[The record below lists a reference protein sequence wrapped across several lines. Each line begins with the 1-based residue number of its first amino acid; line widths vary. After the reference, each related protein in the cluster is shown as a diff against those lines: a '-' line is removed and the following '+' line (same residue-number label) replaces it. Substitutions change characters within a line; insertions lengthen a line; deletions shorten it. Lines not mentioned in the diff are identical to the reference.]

1 MKKKSTKKTNNNI
14 LEDIKSFWRG
24 EWSLLQTF
32 WGFFVVGNLIVGF
45 IVVLLLETLNL
56 NNTIQYLTFVFIY
69 LIYLTFYIILV
80 VGTWRSAANYAQIK
94 NKRVTWSI
102 LAKIM
107 VFLSIV
113 NNSSKLEISSST

>member
-14 LEDIKSFWRG
+14 LENIKSFWRG

-32 WGFFVVGNLIVGF
+32 WGFFIVGNTVVGI
-45 IVVLLLETLNL
+45 IVVLLLNTLDL
-56 NNTIQYLTFVFIY
+56 NNTVQYLTFVFIY

-113 NNSSKLEISSST
+113 NNIIVAVGSW

>member
-14 LEDIKSFWRG
+14 LENIKSFWRG

-32 WGFFVVGNLIVGF
+32 WGFFIVGNTVVGI
-45 IVVLLLETLNL
+45 IVVLLLNTLDS
-56 NNTIQYLTFVFIY
+56 NNTVQYLTFVFIY
-69 LIYLTFYIILV
+69 LIYLIFYIILV

-113 NNSSKLEISSST
+113 NNIIVAVGSW

>member
-45 IVVLLLETLNL
+45 IVVLLLETLDL
-56 NNTIQYLTFVFIY
+56 NNTVQYLTFVFIY

-113 NNSSKLEISSST
+113 NNIIVAVGSW

>member
-1 MKKKSTKKTNNNI
+1 MKKKSTKKTNNKI

-45 IVVLLLETLNL
+45 IVVLLLESFDL
-56 NNTIQYLTFVFIY
+56 NNTVQYLTYVFIY

-113 NNSSKLEISSST
+113 NNIIAAVDSW

>member
-1 MKKKSTKKTNNNI
+1 MKKKSTKKTNNKI

-45 IVVLLLETLNL
+45 IVVLLLESFDL
-56 NNTIQYLTFVFIY
+56 NNTVQYLTFVFIY

-80 VGTWRSAANYAQIK
+80 VGTWRSASNYAQIK
-94 NKRVTWSI
+94 NKRKTWSI
-102 LAKIM
+102 LAKLM
-107 VFLSIV
+107 VILSIV
-113 NNSSKLEISSST
+113 NNIIVAAGSW

>member
-14 LEDIKSFWRG
+14 LENIKSFWRG

-32 WGFFVVGNLIVGF
+32 WGFFIVGNTVVGI
-45 IVVLLLETLNL
+45 IVVLLLNTLDL
-56 NNTIQYLTFVFIY
+56 NNTVQYLTFVFIY
-69 LIYLTFYIILV
+69 LIYLIFYIILV

-113 NNSSKLEISSST
+113 NNIIVAVGSW

>member
-14 LEDIKSFWRG
+14 LEDIKSFWSG

-45 IVVLLLETLNL
+45 IVVLLLETLDL

-69 LIYLTFYIILV
+69 LLYLLFYIILV

-102 LAKIM
+102 LAKLM
-107 VFLSIV
+107 VILSIV
-113 NNSSKLEISSST
+113 NNIIVAAGSW

>member
-14 LEDIKSFWRG
+14 LEDIKSFWSG

-45 IVVLLLETLNL
+45 IVVLLLETLDL

-69 LIYLTFYIILV
+69 LLYLLFYIILV
-80 VGTWRSAANYAQIK
+80 VGTWRSASNYAQIK
-94 NKRVTWSI
+94 NKRKTWSI
-102 LAKIM
+102 LAKLM
-107 VFLSIV
+107 VILSIV
-113 NNSSKLEISSST
+113 NNIIVAAGSW

>member
-1 MKKKSTKKTNNNI
+1 MKKKSTKKNNNNI
-14 LEDIKSFWRG
+14 LENIKSFWRG

-45 IVVLLLETLNL
+45 IVVLLLESFDL
-56 NNTIQYLTFVFIY
+56 NNTVQYLTFVFIY

-107 VFLSIV
+107 VFLSIA
-113 NNSSKLEISSST
+113 NNTILFLGVW

>member
-14 LEDIKSFWRG
+14 LENIKSFWRG

-32 WGFFVVGNLIVGF
+32 WGFFVVGNTVVG
-45 IVVLLLETLNL
+45 IIVLLLLDTLDL
-56 NNTIQYLTFVFIY
+56 NNSFQFLIFLFFY
-69 LIYLTFYIILV
+69 LIYLIFYIILV
-80 VGTWRSAANYAQIK
+80 VGTWRSASNYSKIK

-107 VFLSIV
+107 VFLSIA
-113 NNSSKLEISSST
+113 NNTILFLGVW

>member
-14 LEDIKSFWRG
+14 LENIKSFWRG

-45 IVVLLLETLNL
+45 IVVLLLESFDL
-56 NNTIQYLTFVFIY
+56 NNTVQYLTFVFIY

-107 VFLSIV
+107 VFLSIA
-113 NNSSKLEISSST
+113 NNTILFLGVW

>member
-1 MKKKSTKKTNNNI
+1 MKKKFTKKTNNKI

-32 WGFFVVGNLIVGF
+32 WGFFVIGNLIVGF
-45 IVVLLLETLNL
+45 IVVLLLETLDL

-69 LIYLTFYIILV
+69 LLYLLFYIILV

-102 LAKIM
+102 LAKLM
-107 VFLSIV
+107 VILSIV
-113 NNSSKLEISSST
+113 NNIIVAVGSW

>member
-45 IVVLLLETLNL
+45 IVVLLLETLDL

-69 LIYLTFYIILV
+69 LLYLLFYIILV

-102 LAKIM
+102 LAKLM
-107 VFLSIV
+107 VILSIV
-113 NNSSKLEISSST
+113 NNIIVAVGSW

>member
-14 LEDIKSFWRG
+14 LENIKSFWRG

-32 WGFFVVGNLIVGF
+32 WGFFIVGNTVVGI
-45 IVVLLLETLNL
+45 IVVLLLNTLDS
-56 NNTIQYLTFVFIY
+56 NNTVQYITFVFIY
-69 LIYLTFYIILV
+69 LIYLIFYIILV

-113 NNSSKLEISSST
+113 NNIIVAVGSW

>member
-14 LEDIKSFWRG
+14 LEDIKSFWSG

-45 IVVLLLETLNL
+45 IVVLLLETLDL

-69 LIYLTFYIILV
+69 LLYLLFYIILV

-102 LAKIM
+102 LAKLM
-107 VFLSIV
+107 VILSIV
-113 NNSSKLEISSST
+113 NNIIVAVGSW

>member
-1 MKKKSTKKTNNNI
+1 MKKKSTKKNNNNI
-14 LEDIKSFWRG
+14 LENIKSFWRG

-45 IVVLLLETLNL
+45 IVVLLLESFDL
-56 NNTIQYLTFVFIY
+56 NNTVQYLTFVFIY

-113 NNSSKLEISSST
+113 NNIIVAVGSW